1 MLSLNKSE
9 KSVSVWDKHSL
20 DSYLIGAVVLMGG
33 KSKAEAA
40 KIAENYVC
48 TTDRS
53 AVREN
58 AVDAKAAELKKEA
71 KKYGLREK
79 LNYATDADHGLKLEM
94 TVIGA
99 ASLVE
104 SLAKSE
110 SMPNGPVALVV
121 PKNAVQYAVGSM
133 VKADTPEKK
142 VKADEYADIKHA
154 QLVLKQLKR
163 CLLTSY
169 DPARAEKTEK
179 KSMMQEA
186 KELYA
191 SYGNPS
197 GGMIHKDILAARN
210 AKQGR

>member
-1 MLSLNKSE
+1 MLSLNKNE
-9 KSVSVWDKHSL
+9 KTVATTDKQSL
-20 DSYLIGAVVLMGG
+20 DKYLTGAVVLMSG
-33 KSKAEAA
+33 KSKADAE
-40 KIAENYVC
+40 KIAKDYVR
-48 TTDRS
+48 TTN
-53 AVREN
+53 REN
-58 AVDAKAAELKKEA
+58 IRESAVDAKASELKKEA
-71 KKYGLREK
+71 KQYGLREK
-79 LNYATDADHGLKLEM
+79 LNYATDADRGLKLELA
-94 TVIGA
+94 VIGA

-110 SMPNGPVALVV
+110 SMPNGPVAMVV

-133 VKADTPEKK
+133 VKSKTAEQKL
-142 VKADEYADIKHA
+142 KADEYADVKHA

-163 CLLTSY
+163 CLLQTFDS
-169 DPARAEKTEK
+169 ARAEKTEK

-197 GGMIHKDILAARN
+197 GGMVHKDVLAARS

>member
-9 KSVSVWDKHSL
+9 KSVSTWNKHSL
-20 DSYLIGAVVLMGG
+20 DSYLVGAVVLMDG
-33 KSKAEAA
+33 KSKAEAE
-40 KIAENYVC
+40 KIAKDYVR
-48 TTDRS
+48 TTDREYI
-53 AVREN
+53 RED
-58 AVDAKAAELKKEA
+58 AVDAKSAELKKEA
-71 KKYGLREK
+71 KQYGLREK

-133 VKADTPEKK
+133 VKSKTAEQRL
-142 VKADEYADIKHA
+142 KADEYANVKHA

-163 CLLTSY
+163 CLLATY

-191 SYGNPS
+191 SYGNPG
-197 GGMIHKDILAARN
+197 GGMVHKDILAARN

>member
-20 DSYLIGAVVLMGG
+20 DSYLIGAVVLMGD

-40 KIAENYVC
+40 KIAENYVR

>member
-1 MLSLNKSE
+1 MLSLNKNE
-9 KSVSVWDKHSL
+9 KSVSAKDKHSL
-20 DSYLIGAVVLMGG
+20 DSYLAGAVVLMDG

-40 KIAENYVC
+40 KIAENYVR
-48 TTDRS
+48 TTDREYIREE
-53 AVREN
+53 AVN
-58 AVDAKAAELKKEA
+58 AKAAELKKEA
-71 KKYGLREK
+71 KQYGLREK
-79 LNYATDADHGLKLEM
+79 LNYATDADRGLKLELA
-94 TVIGA
+94 VIGA

-110 SMPNGPVALVV
+110 SMPNGPVAMVV

-133 VKADTPEKK
+133 VKSKTAEQKL
-142 VKADEYADIKHA
+142 KADEYAYVKHA

-163 CLLTSY
+163 CLLKTF
-169 DPARAEKTEK
+169 DPARTEKTEK
-179 KSMMQEA
+179 KSMMQDA

-197 GGMIHKDILAARN
+197 GGMVHKDVLAARS

>member
-20 DSYLIGAVVLMGG
+20 DSYLVGAVVLMDG
-33 KSKAEAA
+33 KSKAEAE
-40 KIAENYVC
+40 KIAENYVR

-58 AVDAKAAELKKEA
+58 AVDAKTAQLKKEE
-71 KKYGLREK
+71 KQFGLREK

-99 ASLVE
+99 ASLAE

-133 VKADTPEKK
+133 VKSKTAEQRL
-142 VKADEYADIKHA
+142 KADEYANVKHA

-163 CLLTSY
+163 CILATY

-197 GGMIHKDILAARN
+197 GGMVHKDVLAARK
-210 AKQGR
+210 AQQQR

>member
-1 MLSLNKSE
+1 MLSLNKNE
-9 KSVSVWDKHSL
+9 KPVSAWDKHSL
-20 DSYLIGAVVLMGG
+20 DSYLVGAVVLMDG
-33 KSKAEAA
+33 KTKAEAE
-40 KIAENYVC
+40 KIAKDYVR
-48 TTDRS
+48 TTDRENI
-53 AVREN
+53 REA

-121 PKNAVQYAVGSM
+121 PQNAVQYAVGSM

-142 VKADEYADIKHA
+142 VKADEYANIKHA

-163 CLLTSY
+163 CLLATY

-191 SYGNPS
+191 SYGNPG
-197 GGMIHKDILAARN
+197 GGMVHKDILAARK
-210 AKQGR
+210 AQQQR

>member
-40 KIAENYVC
+40 KIAENYVR

-133 VKADTPEKK
+133 VKVDTPEKK
-142 VKADEYADIKHA
+142 VKADEYADKHA

>member
-9 KSVSVWDKHSL
+9 KKVSTWDKHSL
-20 DSYLIGAVVLMGG
+20 DSYLTGAVVLMDG
-33 KSKAEAA
+33 KSKAEAE
-40 KIAENYVC
+40 KIAENYVR
-48 TTDRS
+48 TTDRD
-53 AVREN
+53 AIREG
-58 AVDAKAAELKKEA
+58 AVDLKAAELKKEA
-71 KKYGLREK
+71 KQYGLREK
-79 LNYATDADHGLKLEM
+79 LNYATDADHDLKLEM
-94 TVIGA
+94 TVVGA

-133 VKADTPEKK
+133 VKSKTAEQKM
-142 VKADEYADIKHA
+142 KADEYANVKHA

-163 CLLTSY
+163 CLLKTF

-186 KELYA
+186 MGLYA

-197 GGMIHKDILAARN
+197 GGMVHKDVLAARN